1 MNRVPVTATR
11 PQLALQ
17 SYLDALLQ
25 EAAVELEQ
33 AELDEFQAAVLE
45 EQVRD
50 ARLLASAA
58 PLAEPVARIDLPVA
72 PVTRFAAG
80 ACLSRLLSFARSTQL
95 AHSFRL

>member
-50 ARLLASAA
+50 ARLLAPA
-58 PLAEPVARIDLPVA
+58 
-72 PVTRFAAG
+72 
-80 ACLSRLLSFARSTQL
+80 
-95 AHSFRL
+95 